1 MGQASPQGHSNG
13 AVGGGRESRVSAATA
28 CSVVIAN
35 MVGIGVFT
43 SAGFQVEAV
52 PSGFGV
58 LLLWVTGGLVA
69 LCGALCYA
77 ELAAALPRSGGE
89 YHFLSRIFHPLP
101 GFLSGWISA
110 TVGFAAPIALAAM
123 AFADYLGGALPW
135 LPRAPLAVGLVV
147 ATAIVHSFNLRF
159 GGAVQRMSTWLKV
172 LLIVCLCVALFS
184 FGGSAPAHFLPAAG
198 DPGLIFSAPF
208 AVSLVFVMYS
218 YSGWNSAAY
227 IADEVRDPGRSLPL
241 ALVGGAIVVTFLYVL
256 INAAFLFAAPMS
268 AMSGKVEVALIAA
281 RAVFGETGADVTAAL
296 IGIGLIS
303 TVSAMTWAGPR
314 VSLAM
319 GEDHRGLRFLACRNR
334 SGIPIVALWVQTAL
348 ALAMLLTASFK
359 SILLYVEFVLSIPL
373 MMTVFGV
380 IWLRLREPD
389 LPRPFR
395 VWGYPITPLIFL
407 GMEAWFI
414 VALLQRQPR
423 ESIAGI
429 ATLALGA
436 LVYFLT
442 TGRGAGRATKPSIT

>member
-1 MGQASPQGHSNG
+1 
-13 AVGGGRESRVSAATA
+13 
-28 CSVVIAN
+28 

-52 PSGFGV
+52 PSGFCV
-58 LLLWVTGGLVA
+58 LLLWVLGGLVA

-77 ELAAALPRSGGE
+77 ELAAALPRCGGE

-110 TVGFAAPIALAAM
+110 TVGFAAPIALAAV
-123 AFADYLGGALPW
+123 AFADYLGGALPG
-135 LPRAPLAVGLVV
+135 LPNAPMAAGLVLV
-147 ATAIVHSFNLRF
+147 AAIAHSFNLRL
-159 GGAVQRMSTWLKV
+159 GGAVQSTSTWLKV
-172 LLIVCLCVALFS
+172 ALIAGLCVAFFAS
-184 FGGSAPAHFLPAAG
+184 GRTASTHFLPGPG
-198 DPGLIFSAPF
+198 DTGLIFSAPF
-208 AVSLVFVMYS
+208 AISLVFVMYS
-218 YSGWNSAAY
+218 YSGWNAAAY

-241 ALVGGAIVVTFLYVL
+241 ALVGGAAAVTCLYVL

-268 AMSGKVEVALIAA
+268 ALAGQVNVAEVAA
-281 RAVFGETGADVTAAL
+281 RQVFGARGARVTAVL
-296 IGIGLIS
+296 IGIGLVS

-319 GEDHRGLRFLACRNR
+319 GEDHRGLRFLARRNR

-348 ALAMLLTASFK
+348 ALLMLLTASFK

-373 MMTVFGV
+373 MMTVLGV
-380 IWLRLREPD
+380 IWLRWREPD

-407 GMEAWFI
+407 GMEGWFI

-423 ESIAGI
+423 ESMAGVV
-429 ATLALGA
+429 TLVLGA
-436 LVYFLT
+436 LVYFIT
-442 TGRGAGRATKPSIT
+442 AKRAPAKSV